1 MNLQPVIFIIRK
13 SAPLVASSLLGALVH
28 RIKFPRRKSVEV
40 SVQGSADFDTT
51 EGRVSV
57 RMGDDLRDPAY
68 HPLAHHGEMD
78 ELDKFN
84 HAFPGVPDH
93 A

>member
-13 SAPLVASSLLGALVH
+13 SAPYVASSLLGALVH

-40 SVQGSADFDTT
+40 SVQGSADFDTA

-68 HPLAHHGEMD
+68 NPPANDQGD
-78 ELDKFN
+78 ELDQFN
-84 HAFPGVPDH
+84 HDWPGVSDY

>member
-13 SAPLVASSLLGALVH
+13 SAPYVASSLLGALVH

-68 HPLAHHGEMD
+68 SPPAEIPGDDLNE
-78 ELDKFN
+78 FN
-84 HAFPGVPDH
+84 HGWPVVSDH